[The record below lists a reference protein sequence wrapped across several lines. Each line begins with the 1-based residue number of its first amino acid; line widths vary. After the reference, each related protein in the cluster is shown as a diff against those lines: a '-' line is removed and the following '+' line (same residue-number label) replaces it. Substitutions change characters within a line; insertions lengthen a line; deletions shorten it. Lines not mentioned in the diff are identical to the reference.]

1 MSATMPYPTARF
13 GLSEAPP
20 AATDAPALPPGSP
33 VTLAWFG
40 KLPSR
45 GDFVRSAGQGALT
58 QQLDRWLSQ
67 GLELVAQD
75 PRWKQRYDQVSAC
88 PFAFLAVRG
97 GMALAGHFTPSTDAS
112 GRRFPFVATGAFE
125 VAAPLRLMA
134 QSPLALAGLW
144 TWLATFG
151 REACAAEDA
160 AATLARA
167 DDARL
172 EIVADTRGHAT
183 ALEAF
188 LDLHTVG
195 SLEAGLR
202 ESHPQLDLRRTLLA
216 LGLLLQ
222 PVPASGVSRLDTG
235 LALPLPDDPTL
246 SPLVATLWM
255 SLISAFIARGD
266 FELALFVVPRGAAGG
281 PTLCLGFAGG
291 SPATLHAVFDTEQ
304 RATHFVDVLASDW
317 VDDHADGDYAMKK
330 LGSYLRQPQLSM
342 RQAVGTFRECFL
354 GE

>member
-13 GLSEAPP
+13 GMSEAP
-20 AATDAPALPPGSP
+20 AAPSDAPPGTP

-75 PRWKQRYDQVSAC
+75 PRWKQRYDQVAPC

-97 GMALAGHFTPSTDAS
+97 GVALAGHLAPSTDAS

-125 VAAPLRLMA
+125 VTAPLSSMA
-134 QSPLALAGLW
+134 LAPLALAELW
-144 TWLATFG
+144 NWLAAFC
-151 REACAAEDA
+151 REACTAQDA
-160 AATLARA
+160 AAALARA
-167 DDARL
+167 DEARL
-172 EIVADTRGHAT
+172 EIPADLKGPA
-183 ALEAF
+183 ASLDAF

-195 SLEAGLR
+195 SLEAALR
-202 ESHPQLDLRRTLLA
+202 AAHPSLDLRRTLLA

-235 LALPLPDDPTL
+235 LALPLPDDPL
-246 SPLVATLWM
+246 LAAPVAALWM
-255 SLISAFIARGD
+255 SLVSGFVARGD
-266 FELALFVVPRGAAGG
+266 FELALFVVPRGTAGESG
-281 PTLCLGFAGG
+281 STLCLGFAGG
-291 SPATLHAVFDTEQ
+291 SPATLHAVFDTSQ
-304 RATHFVDVLASDW
+304 RATHFVDVVASDW
-317 VDDHADGDYAMKK
+317 VEDHAGGDYAIKK
-330 LGSYLRQPQLSM
+330 LGSYLRQPQLSL
-342 RQAVGTFRECFL
+342 RQAVATFRECFL